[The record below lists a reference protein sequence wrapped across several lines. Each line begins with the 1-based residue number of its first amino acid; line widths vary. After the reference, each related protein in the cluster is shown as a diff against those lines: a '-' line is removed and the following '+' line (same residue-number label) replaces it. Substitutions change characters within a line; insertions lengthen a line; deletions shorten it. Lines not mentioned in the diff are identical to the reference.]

1 MKKIDLS
8 ILDNADDD
16 IVEKLLPYSSDSD
29 TKDRVFSMSEKK
41 FDELMNNNSSETD
54 DFAASV
60 GGVDRYHRPVWHKV
74 LCAAAAFALIAG
86 GIGTAIVLK
95 PKMAAPSEAPA
106 ATQTGTAQLTT
117 AAVTDVTTA
126 YTMQPVT
133 ETLAAAVTESEL
145 TTTAAVT
152 TSAPEET
159 QPVSTDTADSRLSE
173 DEMRS
178 MFEEYSKVYIE
189 ANKHFLYNKIDPNSD
204 KVTFWMHIGDAPDQ
218 SYDIDDPD
226 ENVKKEGNSYYR
238 GFTYYRLDE
247 PHFDSYQDYIDH
259 YASYLEP
266 YYNNDKLPVTSD
278 LSSYAPDSVIS
289 ENLIFYSIWY
299 NGAVYSM
306 RDTSRFDPDCWKE
319 IISDRSYYATPYS
332 FMWERVYKATN
343 EYGDYASTICLCF
356 EKMSDGRWRA
366 VRSSIGD
373 GDLKIQPDF
382 HSLDIP
388 YNKGSFEP
396 SDDMGI
402 DFEKAIQEA
411 NKYVYNTGENHGFKT
426 GYEFNSNQNF
436 AIWHPTDT
444 LPESYTHITDDYV
457 KDGKYM
463 RFLFY
468 GIGKHDGPDVEV
480 YTDRTGKVFALVD

>member
-74 LCAAAAFALIAG
+74 LCAAAAVALIAG

-126 YTMQPVT
+126 YTTQTVT

-159 QPVSTDTADSRLSE
+159 QPVSTDTADGRLSE

-178 MFEEYSKVYIE
+178 MFEEYSKVFFE
-189 ANKHFLYNKIDPNSD
+189 ANICSLYNKIDPNSD

-226 ENVKKEGNSYYR
+226 DNVKKEGNSYYR
-238 GFTYYRLDE
+238 GFTYYKLDD
-247 PHFDSYQDYIDH
+247 PHFDSYQDYID
-259 YASYLEP
+259 YYGSYI
-266 YYNNDKLPVTSD
+266 YSYRNNDKAPITGD
-278 LSSYAPDSVIS
+278 FSSYAPDSVIP
-289 ENLIFYSIWY
+289 ENMIYYSIWY
-299 NGAVYSM
+299 NGSVYSQ
-306 RDTSRFDPDCWKE
+306 RNTSRFDPDCWKE
-319 IISDRSYYATPYS
+319 IISDRSYYVTPYS
-332 FMWERVYKATN
+332 FMWERVYKAAN
-343 EYGDYASTICLCF
+343 EYGDYASTIWFGF
-356 EKMSDGRWRA
+356 EKMSDGRWRLT
-366 VRSSIGD
+366 RHSYGD

-388 YNKGSFEP
+388 YEKGCFEP

-402 DFEKAIQEA
+402 DFEKAFQEA
-411 NKYVYNTGENHGFKT
+411 GKCVYSEENHGLKP
-426 GYEFNSNQNF
+426 GYEFNSNQHF
-436 AIWHPTDT
+436 EIWHPTDT